1 MKTSKI
7 NIPLLI
13 VGILLTV
20 VGFTLFVLSL
30 YKFDVWA
37 VLLFMTLFA
46 VGIFMTVM
54 QLAKPIS
61 QKLKEKNI
69 EYIKQIK
76 TAIES
81 NSTSSSDKY
90 KTGDFKFC
98 NNCGAFNDSD
108 AKFCKEC
115 GNAFNIS
122 DKT

>member
-1 MKTSKI
+1 MKKSQI

-13 VGILLTV
+13 VGILLTI
-20 VGFTLFVLSL
+20 VGFALFVLSL

-61 QKLKEKNI
+61 QKLKENNI
-69 EYIKQIK
+69 EHIKEIK

-81 NSTSSSDKY
+81 NSTSSSYKY

-98 NNCGAFNDSD
+98 NDCGELNDSD

>member
-1 MKTSKI
+1 MKKSQI

-13 VGILLTV
+13 VGILLAI

-98 NNCGAFNDSD
+98 NDCGALNDSD
-108 AKFCKEC
+108 AKCLNVFKLKIK
-115 GNAFNIS
+115 NQTFF
-122 DKT
+122 

>member
-1 MKTSKI
+1 MKKSKI

-69 EYIKQIK
+69 EHIKQIK
-76 TAIES
+76 TALASDSISLS
-81 NSTSSSDKY
+81 NNHKID
-90 KTGDFKFC
+90 DFKFC
-98 NNCGAFNDSD
+98 NDCGALNDSD

>member
-1 MKTSKI
+1 MKKSKI

-54 QLAKPIS
+54 QIAKPIS
-61 QKLKEKNI
+61 QKLK
-69 EYIKQIK
+69 
-76 TAIES
+76 
-81 NSTSSSDKY
+81 
-90 KTGDFKFC
+90 
-98 NNCGAFNDSD
+98 
-108 AKFCKEC
+108 
-115 GNAFNIS
+115 
-122 DKT
+122 

>member
-1 MKTSKI
+1 MKKSQI

-13 VGILLTV
+13 VGILLTI
-20 VGFTLFVLSL
+20 VGFALFVLSL

-61 QKLKEKNI
+61 QKLKENNI
-69 EYIKQIK
+69 EHIKEIK

-98 NNCGAFNDSD
+98 NDCGALNDSD

>member
-1 MKTSKI
+1 MKKSKI

-54 QLAKPIS
+54 QIAKPIS
-61 QKLKEKNI
+61 QKLKEKILN
-69 EYIKQIK
+69 
-76 TAIES
+76 T
-81 NSTSSSDKY
+81 
-90 KTGDFKFC
+90 
-98 NNCGAFNDSD
+98 
-108 AKFCKEC
+108 
-115 GNAFNIS
+115 
-122 DKT
+122 

>member
-1 MKTSKI
+1 MKKSQI

-13 VGILLTV
+13 VGILLTI
-20 VGFTLFVLSL
+20 VGFALFVLSL

-61 QKLKEKNI
+61 QKLKENNI
-69 EYIKQIK
+69 EHLKEIK
-76 TAIES
+76 TALASDSISLS
-81 NSTSSSDKY
+81 NNHKI
-90 KTGDFKFC
+90 GDFKFC
-98 NNCGAFNDSD
+98 NDCGALNDSD

>member
-1 MKTSKI
+1 MKKSKI

-54 QLAKPIS
+54 QIAKPIS

-76 TAIES
+76 TALDS
-81 NSTSSSDKY
+81 DYTSSSDKY

-98 NNCGAFNDSD
+98 NNCGALNDSD

>member
-1 MKTSKI
+1 MKKSKI

-76 TAIES
+76 TAL
-81 NSTSSSDKY
+81 
-90 KTGDFKFC
+90 
-98 NNCGAFNDSD
+98 DSD
-108 AKFCKEC
+108 HLFIRQIQ
-115 GNAFNIS
+115 NRRLQILQ
-122 DKT
+122 